1 MLQPYLIQDS
11 ARVAP
16 EEVVVVEPNP
26 NHSPLRRSIG
36 VPVPPSGASDLKML
50 YLSWLVLKSAW
61 KQGVLSAL
69 PAVLV
74 ITFLAFPIVSALVR
88 PLWSNPPRGTSLHL
102 AAPRAAPRRTSRHLA
117 APGGHAP
124 RPLTT
129 DPSRFFPA
137 PPAGLRGP
145 KLRSLQGHYGQAVAL
160 PQV

>member
-36 VPVPPSGASDLKML
+36 VPVPPSGASDLKMFD
-50 YLSWLVLKSAW
+50 LSWLVLKSAW

-102 AAPRAAPRRTSRHLA
+102 AAPRAAPRRTSRRTSPHLA
-117 APGGHAP
+117 TP
-124 RPLTT
+124 RGAWRPRAAAA
-129 DPSRFFPA
+129 D
-137 PPAGLRGP
+137 
-145 KLRSLQGHYGQAVAL
+145 H
-160 PQV
+160 

>member
-11 ARVAP
+11 AKVAP

-50 YLSWLVLKSAW
+50 DLSRLVLKSAW

-88 PLWSNPPRGTSLHL
+88 PLCLNPPRHL
-102 AAPRAAPRRTSRHLA
+102 AAPRRTSPHLA
-117 APGGHAP
+117 APRHAWRP
-124 RPLTT
+124 RTAAA
-129 DPSRFFPA
+129 D
-137 PPAGLRGP
+137 
-145 KLRSLQGHYGQAVAL
+145 H
-160 PQV
+160 

>member
-11 ARVAP
+11 AKAP

-50 YLSWLVLKSAW
+50 DLSRLVLKSAW

-145 KLRSLQGHYGQAVAL
+145 QLRSLQGHYGQAVAL